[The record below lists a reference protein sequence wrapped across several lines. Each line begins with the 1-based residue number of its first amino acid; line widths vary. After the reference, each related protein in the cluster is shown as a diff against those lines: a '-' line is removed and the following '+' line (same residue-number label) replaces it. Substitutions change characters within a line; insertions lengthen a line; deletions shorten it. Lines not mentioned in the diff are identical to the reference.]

1 MFTVQVDEDK
11 VQTQRLP
18 TDQPISVKKLFV
30 GGVSSQFQTAPI
42 RNIPPFEG
50 CIWNLVI
57 NAIPMDFAQPVSFEN
72 ADIGRCPS
80 LEPEVRPPEDEDKP
94 IHATVLVQPEPD
106 TNGEKERPRTTPASP
121 PPSISS
127 LPSSLVSVT

>member
-1 MFTVQVDEDK
+1 LFTVQVDEDK
-11 VQTQRLP
+11 VQAQRLP

-30 GGVSSQFQTAPI
+30 GGTTSQFQMAPL

-57 NAIPMDFAQPVSFEN
+57 NATPMDFAQPVSFEN

-94 IHATVLVQPEPD
+94 IHTAVLIPPEPD
-106 TNGEKERPRTTPASP
+106 INGEKERPGVTPASP
-121 PPSISS
+121 PPATPSLSS
-127 LPSSLVSVT
+127 ALVSV